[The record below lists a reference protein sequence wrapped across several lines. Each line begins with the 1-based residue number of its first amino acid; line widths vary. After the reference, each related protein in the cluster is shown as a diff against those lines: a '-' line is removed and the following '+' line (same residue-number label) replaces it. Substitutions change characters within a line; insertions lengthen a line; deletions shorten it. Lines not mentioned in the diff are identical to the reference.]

1 MHENVNLPYYEI
13 FALKYEYF
21 RVSFKNNL
29 KEIIINN
36 NDSKRIKYYKFQKIW
51 NEYNVWLAEN
61 QYSNI
66 FLLQYKHFQIK

>member
-36 NDSKRIKYYKFQKIW
+36 NDSKRIKYYKFQKI
-51 NEYNVWLAEN
+51 
-61 QYSNI
+61 
-66 FLLQYKHFQIK
+66 